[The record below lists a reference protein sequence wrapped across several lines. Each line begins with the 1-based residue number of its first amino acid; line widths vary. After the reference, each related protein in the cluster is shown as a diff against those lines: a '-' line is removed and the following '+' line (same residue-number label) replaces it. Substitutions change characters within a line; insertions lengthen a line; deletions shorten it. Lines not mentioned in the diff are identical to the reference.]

1 MTLLTIIVPTYQVQ
15 GYIEECLDSI
25 LRQPFTDVE
34 VIAVDDCSPDH
45 SGAIL
50 DDYAARDSRVR
61 VVHLEENVGL
71 GEARNI
77 GLTYA
82 TGEYVWFLDS
92 DDWLAD
98 GALWSVAHRLQALQP
113 DVLAVDY
120 AKVRWDNKVQR
131 RKLAAMLAK
140 YPVPEV
146 FELRDQPHMMK
157 LFHVAWNKI
166 FRRQFLLDHEIR
178 FPVGLYEDV
187 PVGHAV
193 LILAKRIS
201 VLPEL
206 CVYYRQ
212 RRRGAI
218 TATSGRRHFEVFK
231 QWALLFAYL
240 DTLGE
245 RAREFRPLVFERML
259 YQVLLILENPERVS
273 SGMRREF
280 FGKIVEA
287 YRLYLPAEGYE
298 RPTGR
303 FPGLMHRAV
312 ARGSFRTYELV
323 RFARRVRN
331 AVKYRVR
338 LLRAFAG
345 RRVAAV
351 RGQVHQQYYRLQLR
365 RPIDENLAVYSI
377 YWGRGYGCNPAAVY
391 EKARELAPQVRGVW
405 EVERDQVE
413 QMPSGV
419 EYVVMGT
426 LKHHRLLA
434 RAKFFVNNVNFPGAV
449 VKRRGSVHLSTN
461 HGTPIKAMGVDQLKY
476 PVGASTMNF
485 ALLLER
491 CDRWDFSISPNAFTS
506 RVWERAYPCKYE
518 TLEVGYPR
526 NDQLVR
532 ATPEEIAEIR
542 AKLGLLP
549 NQRVLLYA
557 PTHREYAGEYV
568 QLLNAAQLVTA
579 LGPDTVLLLRAHHFY
594 ESADALSHPQV
605 MDVSAY
611 PRVEELY
618 LAADALITDY
628 SSAMFDYAVLD
639 RPIVVYAPDWDIY
652 RATRGVYLDILA
664 EAPGVTAKTQHE
676 LAEIFLSGEAFGETA
691 AKARQ
696 EFRARYCY
704 LEDGRASERVVRR
717 VFLGERTAATP
728 VPAQKVGAHDSTPAA
743 AVSPRPRP
751 APKLDAPV

>member
-1 MTLLTIIVPTYQVQ
+1 MTLLTIIVPTYRVQ
-15 GYIEECLDSI
+15 GYIEECLNSM

-61 VVHLEENVGL
+61 VVHLEKNVGL

-98 GALWSVAHRLQALQP
+98 GALWSVANRLQALQP

-120 AKVRWDNKVQR
+120 AKVSWDNKIQR
-131 RKLAAMLAK
+131 RKLTRLLARD
-140 YPVPEV
+140 PVPDV
-146 FELRDQPHMMK
+146 FELRDYPHMMK

-166 FRRQFLLDHEIR
+166 FRRQFLLDHDIR

-218 TATSGRRHFEVFK
+218 TATSGRRHLEVFK
-231 QWALLFAYL
+231 QWGLLFAYL

-259 YQVLLILENPERVS
+259 YQALMILENPERVS

-298 RPTGR
+298 RPTRR
-303 FPGLMHRAV
+303 FLGLMHRAV
-312 ARGSFRTYELV
+312 ARGSFRTYELL
-323 RFARRVRN
+323 RFTRRVRN

-338 LLRAFAG
+338 LLRSFAG
-345 RRVAAV
+345 RAV
-351 RGQVHQQYYRLQLR
+351 SALRGQVYQQYYRLQLR
-365 RPIDENLAVYSI
+365 RPIDENLAIYSI
-377 YWGRGYGCNPAAVY
+377 YWGRGYGCNPAGVY

-413 QMPSGV
+413 QMPRGV

-426 LKHHRLLA
+426 LKHYRLLA
-434 RAKFFVNNVNFPGAV
+434 RAKFFVNNVNFPGWV

-491 CDRWDFSISPNAFTS
+491 CDRWDFSISPNAFTT
-506 RVWERAYPCKYE
+506 RVWERAYPCEYE

-532 ATPEEIAEIR
+532 ATPEEMREIR

-549 NQRVLLYA
+549 HQRVLLYA

-579 LGPDTVLLLRAHHFY
+579 LGPDTVLLVRAHHFY
-594 ESADALSHPQV
+594 QSAEALSHPQV

-652 RATRGVYLDILA
+652 RATRGVYFDVFA
-664 EAPGVTAKTQHE
+664 EAPGITAKTQHE
-676 LAEIFLSGEAFGETA
+676 LAEAFLSGDAFGETA

-696 EFRARYCY
+696 EFRDRFCY

-717 VFLGERTAATP
+717 VFLGEEGTRAQ
-728 VPAQKVGAHDSTPAA
+728 AQKARAPGATTS
-743 AVSPRPRP
+743 AVVVPPRPRRE
-751 APKLDAPV
+751 KLDVPA